1 MNKNTSGASVSAQ
14 GGMVIGSS
22 DVIRWNDT
30 MEVQGCVIKISKAV
44 ELGLR
49 YKLDIASKLQQDLQS
64 KTGLLI
70 TFPIMILMDKLQRK
84 VGTGAELLELVK
96 A

>member
-1 MNKNTSGASVSAQ
+1 MNQAKPSASVSAH
-14 GGMVIGSS
+14 GGIVIGSS

-30 MEVQGCVIKISKAV
+30 MDVQGYVISVAKAV

-49 YKLDIASKLQQDLQS
+49 YELEIASKLKKDLQS

-70 TFPIMILMDKLQRK
+70 TFPIMILMDNLQRK
-84 VGTGAELLELVK
+84 VGTGEAVLELVK